1 LLYRYFKKILCLL
14 STAPFYQMYIQLG
27 TGEYVPSKIR
37 RNPIFFPYFKDA
49 IAAIDGSHIPAA
61 PPALLHRQYRNRKG
75 YLSQNALFDLKF
87 TYTLSGWE
95 ESAMDACIYDDA
107 IVSNGLRILDRKYL
121 LANAGYPLRPQLLVP
136 YQGICYHLA
145 EWGCMNIWYTFAFCT
160 NHPCTHFLIP
170 APKTRKNCS
179 IFNMQWLGMWLNIF
193 LVL

>member
-1 LLYRYFKKILCLL
+1 MLYRYFKKILCLL

-49 IAAIDGSHIPAA
+49 IGAIDGSHIPAA

-75 YLSQNALFDLKF
+75 YLSQNALFNLKF
-87 TYTLSGWE
+87 TYTLLGWE

-121 LANAGYPLRPQLLVP
+121 LANAGYLPTTTSTPCSLPRYLLPPCRMGLREYMVHIRIL
-136 YQGICYHLA
+136 Y
-145 EWGCMNIWYTFAFCT
+145 
-160 NHPCTHFLIP
+160 
-170 APKTRKNCS
+170 
-179 IFNMQWLGMWLNIF
+179 
-193 LVL
+193 